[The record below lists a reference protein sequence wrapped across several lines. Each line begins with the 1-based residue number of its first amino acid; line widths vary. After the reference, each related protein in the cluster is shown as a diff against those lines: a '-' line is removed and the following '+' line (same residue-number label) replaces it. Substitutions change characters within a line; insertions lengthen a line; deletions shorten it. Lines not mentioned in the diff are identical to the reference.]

1 MDDLHATATVT
12 TTPYGCAVNEAILA
26 HGSGNPGALRVL
38 CEGYKAHGSEFIAR
52 VAMAELRG
60 PAIWE
65 YYKDIC
71 EGDLDIMYQ
80 MLDTD

>member
-1 MDDLHATATVT
+1 
-12 TTPYGCAVNEAILA
+12 
-26 HGSGNPGALRVL
+26 
-38 CEGYKAHGSEFIAR
+38 
-52 VAMAELRG
+52 MAELRG